1 MKLKKIKQDIELAI
15 WLLSTPFEYWS
26 ESHARLFPAPGRSQP
41 TSPGPRRRLNGM
53 EATCGK
59 RLLATKLTIKFFS
72 IAVDVVRVIWID
84 YAIIADSRKAVH
96 VSIAGFARGMD
107 RVPRGDHSVVT

>member
-1 MKLKKIKQDIELAI
+1 M
-15 WLLSTPFEYWS
+15 
-26 ESHARLFPAPGRSQP
+26 G
-41 TSPGPRRRLNGM
+41 
-53 EATCGK
+53 ATWGK

-72 IAVDVVRVIWID
+72 VAVDVVRVIWID

-107 RVPRGDHSVVT
+107 RVPRGDHSVVTR